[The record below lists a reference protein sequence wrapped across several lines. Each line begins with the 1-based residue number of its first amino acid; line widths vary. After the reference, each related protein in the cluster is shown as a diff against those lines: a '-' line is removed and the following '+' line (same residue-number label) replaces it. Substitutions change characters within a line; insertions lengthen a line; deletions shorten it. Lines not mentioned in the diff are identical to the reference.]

1 MKGQNDPHYNFST
14 DQKKRKSDLLEKHGE
29 QQAKC
34 LLLKD
39 FVSGRME
46 AEREKQYLVLSL
58 NILERRLWTEGFVQ
72 LSKI

>member
-1 MKGQNDPHYNFST
+1 MILIT
-14 DQKKRKSDLLEKHGE
+14 ILALTRKKRKSDLLEKHGE

-46 AEREKQYLVLSL
+46 AEREKQYCLVLSL
-58 NILERRLWTEGFVQ
+58 NILERRLWKEGFVQ